1 MTAGQIKKVVSATL
15 SRFDD
20 SDLTIHHGIDAVD
33 EITKILNKQINQSVR
48 KQKIQSKIKKFFN
61 I

>member
-1 MTAGQIKKVVSATL
+1 MTSGRIKKVVSATL

-20 SDLTIHHGIDAVD
+20 SDLTIHHGIDAVN
-33 EITKILNKQINQSVR
+33 ELTKILNKQIVQSFR
-48 KQKIQSKIKKFFN
+48 KERIKSKIQNFFG